1 MPIANGL
8 PLTFR
13 SVGLSDAVDATNA
26 FSGAMNQLK
35 DLIPNPSTKGQ
46 WTPRPASTQI
56 TNFSGFT
63 TPAGG
68 EALLVIGSRA
78 YGMIASAH
86 FAGKSEPF
94 CYDLVAGAFVTITGA
109 TSANTP
115 TTQATTGDWLPPA
128 MTMVGGKIM
137 IAHVGYDGITHFV
150 GWIDMRGFSINT
162 LTGTTHTST
171 LIDALSSDPTLAG
184 VQVGDHITGVGI
196 PANTFV
202 AGLSTTSITLS
213 QATTSGGAGVVL
225 TITSGTKAAPVYG
238 AGQTAITPLLGV
250 PISLGQFNGRVH
262 YCVANTTQ
270 FSDALNPLQITLA
283 SQSITYGDDTV
294 VTSATGL
301 PLGSQIVGGVFQSLI
316 VMKGDGPYWQVTGDP
331 ATSDLK
337 NDAVNGSVG
346 TVATNS
352 IAPTPK
358 GLAMIASDGMRII
371 GLDGTT
377 SDPLGANGAGVNI
390 PFRYAINPTR
400 MAGAFDK
407 NVYRVSVQNGN
418 VDGQPFQEYWFDFNL
433 NSFNGPHSFP
443 AALVQPY
450 RVAGANAFILFAHG
464 IDGKLWTSKVQPSAA
479 ATYTENGVAMSWT
492 WQPVLL
498 PDNEQM
504 AANQVVESVL
514 GLILPTSQAINILAM
529 DEDGNTLDNIALS
542 GSGMTG
548 AIWNSFNWGAGIWGG
563 VISPFREYQLPWKLP
578 LVFKQMTVRIS
589 GASQAGFAIGNLY
602 ARYQT
607 LGYTGGHTP

>member
-1 MPIANGL
+1 M
-8 PLTFR
+8 R
-13 SVGLSDAVDATNA
+13 S
-26 FSGAMNQLK
+26 LK
-35 DLIPNPSTKGQ
+35 DLIPDPAIKGAFV
-46 WTPRPASTQI
+46 PRPASAQV

-63 TPAGG
+63 GPLEG
-68 EALLVIGSRA
+68 EALLVIGTRA
-78 YGMIASAH
+78 YGMIASTR

-94 CYDLVAGAFVTITGA
+94 CYDLIAGNFVTITGP
-109 TSANTP
+109 TSANCP
-115 TTQATTGDWLPPA
+115 TTQPTTGDWLPPA

-137 IAHVGYDGITHFV
+137 IAHAGYDGITHFV

-184 VQVGDHITGVGI
+184 VQVGDHITGTGI

-202 AGLSTTSITLS
+202 VALSTTSITLS

-238 AGQTAITPLLGV
+238 SGQTAITPLLGV

-346 TVATNS
+346 TVATNT
-352 IAPTPK
+352 IAPTTK
-358 GLAMIASDGMRII
+358 GLAMIASDGLRFVS
-371 GLDGTT
+371 LDGTT
-377 SDPLGANGAGVNI
+377 TDPVGTNGLGINV
-390 PFRYAINPTR
+390 PFRYAVNPTR

-407 NVYRVSVQNGN
+407 NVYRVTVQNGKAE
-418 VDGQPFQEYWFDFNL
+418 GQPFEEYWYDFGL
-433 NSFNGPHSFP
+433 LAFTGPHSFS
-443 AALVQPY
+443 ASLIQPY
-450 RVAGANAFILFAHG
+450 RTAGANSFILFATG
-464 IDGKLWTSKVQPSAA
+464 INAKLWSSKTQVTAA
-479 ATYTENGVAMSWT
+479 STYTENGVAMSWV
-492 WQPVLL
+492 WQPTLL

-514 GLILPTSQAINILAM
+514 GLILPATQAMNILAM
-529 DEDGNTLDNIALS
+529 DEQGRTLDNIALS
-542 GSGMTG
+542 GSGMSG
-548 AIWNSFNWGAGIWGG
+548 AIWDNFNWGFGVWGG
-563 VISPFREYQLPWKLP
+563 QVADYQEYQLPWTNP
-578 LVFKQMTVRIS
+578 LVFKQMTVRIT
-589 GASQAGFAIGNLY
+589 GASEAGFSIGNLY
-602 ARYQT
+602 ARYQI